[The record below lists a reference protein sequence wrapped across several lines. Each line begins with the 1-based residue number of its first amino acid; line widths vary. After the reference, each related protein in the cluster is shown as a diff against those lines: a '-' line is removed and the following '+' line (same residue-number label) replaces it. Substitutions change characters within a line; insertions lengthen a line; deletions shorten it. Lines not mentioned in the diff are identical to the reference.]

1 MRLARAD
8 LFPVLTI
15 MAGGVIGASLSFSLR
30 GSRSDDASVVGP
42 VDGTEVDGTVTGRAV
57 DASTGNPLQAVQVF
71 ISSLDL
77 GGLTHQNGRYLI
89 QNVPAGT
96 HTLSVSRI
104 GYRNREV
111 PITVSGGQ
119 TLEQD
124 FSIAEEAIQ
133 LKRITVTAER
143 TPGWFVEAMEELLES
158 DSFQPV
164 EVRVIRQR

>member
-15 MAGGVIGASLSFSLR
+15 MAGGVIGASLSFGLL
-30 GSRSDDASVVGP
+30 GSRSDDVPVADPVVR
-42 VDGTEVDGTVTGRAV
+42 TEVNGAVTGRV
-57 DASTGNPLQAVQVF
+57 LDASTGQPIVAVQVF
-71 ISSLDL
+71 ISSLDM
-77 GGLTHQNGRYLI
+77 GGLTYQNGRYLI
-89 QNVPAGT
+89 QNVPVGT

-111 PITVSGGQ
+111 PITVGDGQ

-124 FSIAEEAIQ
+124 FSIAEEARQ
-133 LKRITVTAER
+133 LNGITVTAER
-143 TPGWFVEAMEELLES
+143 TPGWFVEAMEELLAS

-164 EVRVIRQR
+164 EVRVIRGR